1 MAKTDTLKGSKRVP
15 CEECRD
21 QKRKCNGEIPCERC
35 HKFNLCCVYTSTR
48 SPRDEEYIELARR
61 NALMSQVESLNNQ
74 IKNMEDLMRDISKN
88 KGASGLALSPVNST
102 PSLVDDS
109 DKSVSSYEDNSV
121 VCLASIPSNVEIN
134 DLDKFIKPKSNK
146 RIKLIASSGDDVH
159 VYLSPNDKNGSENQ
173 DRSAQWTLTFKKGNI
188 CIDTNV
194 KTHNDLLSN
203 LCQMMGTVELMS
215 QLPPGVSLVI
225 KQNSLIGILNL
236 LIRKKYGK
244 THCKNVARSV
254 RIFIT
259 PDLSSVDTMVVT
271 QSPDSFQTTAMKLLR
286 AYLRCQHLQQLA
298 IHARTF
304 IRLYVDGNALGNSPA
319 AMALCAAICTL
330 RCKHVAECLPSISLV
345 EYGKFYFE
353 RARDL
358 LSDLF
363 DQFDLETLTCYTFMT
378 IYKLAVSHTK
388 ESLLYADMAERIIL
402 VLTPQYD
409 AILKQKSTG
418 NDGDASFLLRKGEA
432 VHFSRLRNH
441 LHRAQTFEQISRAGN
456 PSITP
461 TAKHSILLNGIDLPF
476 CTLIH
481 MGEGKWEI
489 AEDDSVQEKWFA
501 EMNGYIL
508 RLQRAEHEA
517 SRGAQSCDLHH
528 LVGLIG
534 HQVEMATR
542 HWYYKV
548 LPPEFRLSLPLYD
561 SSMSC
566 NEYYTTLERECSHS
580 AIPVLTTLALYEE
593 WIVLSQSYLPK
604 KMPSPESDWRL
615 LNEVW
620 RGGATADTTNQKW
633 IRRVA
638 KLMDLRKAIDFEGTD
653 QEYLLAVNSM
663 LGPTE
668 TSVDSA
674 TVILALHSAF
684 NTIRLVKF
692 LRSRAADC
700 YFDIRILIN
709 AWQYLLT
716 ISKLQ
721 GLMPA
726 EVLVFIPRIHKNL
739 TICMSIV
746 QEELRLQPFQG
757 KVGDYVVEME
767 RDLKSQVINDDDD
780 CDCVACPSA

>member
-1 MAKTDTLKGSKRVP
+1 MCTCWV
-15 CEECRD
+15 ECRD
-21 QKRKCNGEIPCERC
+21 QKRKCNGEIPCER
-35 HKFNLCCVYTSTR
+35 FNLCCVYTTAR

-61 NALMSQVESLNNQ
+61 AALVSQVESLNNQ
-74 IKNMEDLMRDISKN
+74 IKDMENLMKDMSKN
-88 KGASGLALSPVNST
+88 RGFSNLALSPVNSI
-102 PSLVDDS
+102 PSLIDDS
-109 DKSVSSYEDNSV
+109 DKSISSYDNDSII
-121 VCLASIPSNVEIN
+121 CLASIPPNVEIN
-134 DLDKFIKPKSNK
+134 NLDEFITPKPNK
-146 RIKLIASSGDDVH
+146 RIKLIASSGDNTH
-159 VYLSPNDKNGSENQ
+159 AYLSPNEKNSSKGQDGS
-173 DRSAQWTLTFKKGNI
+173 APWTLTFKKGNI

-194 KTHNDLLSN
+194 KTHTDLLSN
-203 LCQMMGTVELMS
+203 LYDMMSAV
-215 QLPPGVSLVI
+215 QLLPQVPPKVSLAV
-225 KQNSLIGILNL
+225 KQHSLIGILNS

-259 PDLSSVDTMVVT
+259 PDLSTVNTMVIS
-271 QSPDSFQTTAMKLLR
+271 QSSDSIQTTSMKLLR

-298 IHARTF
+298 IHVRTF
-304 IRLYVDGNALGNSPA
+304 IRLYVDGNALENSPA

-330 RCKHVAECLPSISLV
+330 RCKHVADCLPSISLV
-345 EYGKFYFE
+345 EYSKFYFE

-363 DQFDLETLTCYTFMT
+363 DQFDLETLTSYTFMT
-378 IYKLAVSHTK
+378 IYKLTVSHT
-388 ESLLYADMAERIIL
+388 EEALLYAGMAERIIL
-402 VLTPQYD
+402 ILAPHYD
-409 AILKQKSTG
+409 AILKQKNTD
-418 NDGDASFLLRKGEA
+418 NTNASFLLKKGEA

-456 PSITP
+456 PTITP
-461 TAKHSILLNGIDLPF
+461 TAKDSVLLNDKDLPF

-517 SRGAQSCDLHH
+517 SRAAQSCDLHH

-566 NEYYTTLERECSHS
+566 KEYYTTLERECSHS

-593 WIVLSQSYLPK
+593 WIVLSQTYLPK
-604 KMPSPESDWRL
+604 KMPSPENDWRL

-620 RGGATADTTNQKW
+620 RGGSTVDTTNQKW

-638 KLMDLRKAIDFEGTD
+638 KLMDLRKAIEFEGTD
-653 QEYLLAVNSM
+653 QEYLLAVNAM

-668 TSVDSA
+668 TAVNSA
-674 TVILALHSAF
+674 TILLALHSAF
-684 NTIRLVKF
+684 NTIRLVQF

-726 EVLVFIPRIHKNL
+726 EVLAFIPRIHRNL
-739 TICMSIV
+739 TTCMSIV
-746 QEELRLQPFQG
+746 QEELKLQPFQG
-757 KVGDYVVEME
+757 RVGDYVAEME

-780 CDCVACPSA
+780 CDCVACPNA

>member
-1 MAKTDTLKGSKRVP
+1 M
-15 CEECRD
+15 E
-21 QKRKCNGEIPCERC
+21 
-35 HKFNLCCVYTSTR
+35 NLMK
-48 SPRDEEYIELARR
+48 D
-61 NALMSQVESLNNQ
+61 MG
-74 IKNMEDLMRDISKN
+74 KNDRAIDLVS
-88 KGASGLALSPVNST
+88 SPVNSI
-102 PSLVDDS
+102 PSLMDDS

-121 VCLASIPSNVEIN
+121 ACLASIPPNVEIMN
-134 DLDKFIKPKSNK
+134 LDKFLTRKSNK
-146 RIKLIASSGDDVH
+146 RMKLIASSGDSAH
-159 VYLSPNDKNGSENQ
+159 AYLSTDDLNENEHEDKT
-173 DRSAQWTLTFKKGNI
+173 APWTLTFRKGNM
-188 CIDTNV
+188 CLDTNV
-194 KTHNDLLSN
+194 KSHTDLLNN
-203 LCQMMGTVELMS
+203 LYQMMGTAELMLQVPTNIS
-215 QLPPGVSLVI
+215 MAV
-225 KQNSLIGILNL
+225 KENSLIAILNS

-254 RIFIT
+254 RIFVT
-259 PDLSSVDTMVVT
+259 PDLSTVNTMVVA
-271 QSPDSFQTTAMKLLR
+271 QSPDSIKTTIMKLLR

-298 IHARTF
+298 IHVRTF
-304 IRLYVDGNALGNSPA
+304 IRLYVDENAIEDSPA
-319 AMALCAAICTL
+319 VMALCATICTL
-330 RCKHVAECLPSISLV
+330 RCKHIADCLPSISLV
-345 EYGKFYFE
+345 EYGKFFFE

-363 DQFDLETLTCYTFMT
+363 DQFDLETLTSYTFMT
-378 IYKLAVSHTK
+378 IYKLTVSHT
-388 ESLLYADMAERIIL
+388 EEALLYADMAERITL
-402 VLTPQYD
+402 VLSPHYN
-409 AILKQKSTG
+409 AILKQNSTG
-418 NDGDASFLLRKGEA
+418 KDDLSFLHAKGEA

-456 PSITP
+456 PAFTP
-461 TAKHSILLNGIDLPF
+461 TAKHSVLLNGKDLPF

-517 SRGAQSCDLHH
+517 SRAAQSCDLHH

-542 HWYYKV
+542 HWYYQI

-561 SSMSC
+561 SNIPC
-566 NEYYTTLERECSHS
+566 KEYYTTLERECSHS

-604 KMPSPESDWRL
+604 KMPAPDYDWAHL
-615 LNEVW
+615 SKVW
-620 RGGATADTTNQKW
+620 HGGHTVETTDPKW
-633 IRRVA
+633 IHRVA
-638 KLMDLRKAIDFEGTD
+638 KLMDLRKAIEFEGTD
-653 QEYLLAVNSM
+653 QEYLMAVHSM

-668 TSVDSA
+668 TKVDSK
-674 TVILALHSAF
+674 TIILALHSAF
-684 NTIRLVKF
+684 NTVRLIKF

-726 EVLVFIPRIHKNL
+726 EILALVPRIHKNL
-739 TICMSIV
+739 TTCMSIV
-746 QEELRLQPFQG
+746 QEELKLQPFQG
-757 KVGDYVVEME
+757 KVGDYVAEME

-780 CDCVACPSA
+780 CDCVACPNA

>member
-1 MAKTDTLKGSKRVP
+1 METLMKDMGKNNRAI
-15 CEECRD
+15 D
-21 QKRKCNGEIPCERC
+21 
-35 HKFNLCCVYTSTR
+35 FAA
-48 SPRDEEYIELARR
+48 SP
-61 NALMSQVESLNNQ
+61 S
-74 IKNMEDLMRDISKN
+74 
-88 KGASGLALSPVNST
+88 NSI
-102 PSLVDDS
+102 PSLMDDS

-121 VCLASIPSNVEIN
+121 ACLASIPSNVQIN
-134 DLDKFIKPKSNK
+134 DIDKLISSKPSK
-146 RIKLIASSGDDVH
+146 RMKRIASSGNGAH
-159 VYLSPNDKNGSENQ
+159 VYISTDQDENQ
-173 DRSAQWTLTFKKGNI
+173 TKATPWTLTFQKGNM
-188 CIDTNV
+188 CINTHV
-194 KTHNDLLSN
+194 KSHTDLLNN
-203 LCQMMGTVELMS
+203 LYQMMGTIELIP
-215 QLPPGVSLVI
+215 QVPANVSAV
-225 KQNSLIGILNL
+225 KQNSLISILNTL
-236 LIRKKYGK
+236 VRKKYGK

-254 RIFIT
+254 RIFVT
-259 PDLSSVDTMVVT
+259 PDLSNVSTMVVA
-271 QSPDSFQTTAMKLLR
+271 QSPDSIQTTTMKLLR
-286 AYLRCQHLQQLA
+286 AYLRCQHVQQLA
-298 IHARTF
+298 IHVRTF
-304 IRLYVDGNALGNSPA
+304 IRLYVHENAIEDSPA

-363 DQFDLETLTCYTFMT
+363 DQFDLETLTSYTFMT
-378 IYKLAVSHTK
+378 IYKLTISHTD
-388 ESLLYADMAERIIL
+388 EAMLYADMAERITL
-402 VLTPQYD
+402 VLAPHYD
-409 AILKQKSTG
+409 AILKQQS
-418 NDGDASFLLRKGEA
+418 NGDDQDPSLLLLKKGEA

-456 PSITP
+456 PAMTP
-461 TAKHSILLNGIDLPF
+461 TAKDSLLLNKQDLPF
-476 CTLIH
+476 CTLLH

-517 SRGAQSCDLHH
+517 SRAAQSCDLQH

-561 SSMSC
+561 SNIPC
-566 NEYYTTLERECSHS
+566 KEFYTTLERECSHS

-593 WIVLSQSYLPK
+593 WIVLSQCYLPK
-604 KMPSPESDWRL
+604 KVPASNTDWRR

-620 RGGATADTTNQKW
+620 RGGHTVDTTDQKW
-633 IRRVA
+633 VRRVA

-653 QEYLLAVNSM
+653 QEYLIAVNAM

-668 TSVDSA
+668 TSVDTA
-674 TVILALHSAF
+674 TITLALHSAF

-716 ISKLQ
+716 VSKLQ
-721 GLMPA
+721 SIMPA
-726 EVLVFIPRIHKNL
+726 EILAFIPRIHKNL
-739 TICMSIV
+739 TTCMAIV
-746 QEELRLQPFQG
+746 QEELKLQPYQG
-757 KVGDYVVEME
+757 KVGDYVAEME

-780 CDCVACPSA
+780 CDCVACPNA

>member
-1 MAKTDTLKGSKRVP
+1 MERVP
-15 CEECRD
+15 VKGKKGHLYMSDSRPD
-21 QKRKCNGEIPCERC
+21 TQSIRC

-61 NALMSQVESLNNQ
+61 AALVSQVETLNNQ
-74 IKNMEDLMRDISKN
+74 IKDMETLMKDMGTNSRAVDFA
-88 KGASGLALSPVNST
+88 ASPAHSI
-102 PSLVDDS
+102 PSLMDDS
-109 DKSVSSYEDNSV
+109 DKSVSSYEDNSIA
-121 VCLASIPSNVEIN
+121 CLASIPSNIEIN
-134 DLDKFIKPKSNK
+134 DIDKLMPSKPSK
-146 RIKLIASSGDDVH
+146 RIKVIAASG
-159 VYLSPNDKNGSENQ
+159 NGTRAYITADQDENQ
-173 DRSAQWTLTFKKGNI
+173 VQAVPWTLTFEKGNM
-188 CIDTNV
+188 CINTNV
-194 KTHNDLLSN
+194 KSHTDLLNN
-203 LCQMMGTVELMS
+203 LYQMMGTVELMP
-215 QLPPGVSLVI
+215 QVPPSISLAVR
-225 KQNSLIGILNL
+225 QNSLIGILNT

-254 RIFIT
+254 RIFVT
-259 PDLSSVDTMVVT
+259 PDLSTVSTMAVA
-271 QSPDSFQTTAMKLLR
+271 QSPDSIQTTTMKLLR
-286 AYLRCQHLQQLA
+286 AYLRCQHVQQLA
-298 IHARTF
+298 IHVRTF
-304 IRLYVDGNALGNSPA
+304 IRLYVDENAIEDSPA

-330 RCKHVAECLPSISLV
+330 RCKHVADCLPSISLV

-363 DQFDLETLTCYTFMT
+363 DQFDLETLTSYTFMT
-378 IYKLAVSHTK
+378 IYKLTVSHT
-388 ESLLYADMAERIIL
+388 EEAMLYADMAERITL
-402 VLTPQYD
+402 VLAPHYD
-409 AILKQKSTG
+409 AVLKQKLEGIDNYSL
-418 NDGDASFLLRKGEA
+418 LLRKGEA

-456 PSITP
+456 PTMTP
-461 TAKHSILLNGIDLPF
+461 TAKDSLLLNKQDLPF
-476 CTLIH
+476 CTLLH

-517 SRGAQSCDLHH
+517 SRAAQSCDLHH

-561 SSMSC
+561 SNIPC
-566 NEYYTTLERECSHS
+566 KEYYTTLERECSHS

-593 WIVLSQSYLPK
+593 WIVLSQCYLPK
-604 KMPSPESDWRL
+604 KIPAPSTDWRL

-620 RGGATADTTNQKW
+620 RGGSTVDTTDPKW
-633 IRRVA
+633 VRRVA

-653 QEYLLAVNSM
+653 QEYLIAINSM

-668 TSVDSA
+668 TAVD
-674 TVILALHSAF
+674 TVTITLALHSAF

-692 LRSRAADC
+692 LRSRDADC

-721 GLMPA
+721 SVMPA
-726 EVLVFIPRIHKNL
+726 EILAFIPRIHKNL
-739 TICMSIV
+739 TTCMAIV
-746 QEELRLQPFQG
+746 QEELKLQPYQG
-757 KVGDYVVEME
+757 KVGDYVAEME

-780 CDCVACPSA
+780 CDCVACPNA

>member
-1 MAKTDTLKGSKRVP
+1 MVQAKTLRGSKKVP

-21 QKRKCNGEIPCERC
+21 QKRKCNGENPCERC

-61 NALMSQVESLNNQ
+61 AALVSQVEILNNQ
-74 IKNMEDLMRDISKN
+74 IKDMETMMKDMGNSN
-88 KGASGLALSPVNST
+88 KIIDFVASPVNSI
-102 PSLVDDS
+102 PSLMDDS
-109 DKSVSSYEDNSV
+109 DKSISSYEDSSV
-121 VCLASIPSNVEIN
+121 ACVASIPPNVELKEIDN
-134 DLDKFIKPKSNK
+134 LIKPKPNK
-146 RIKLIASSGDDVH
+146 RMKLIASSGNHVH
-159 VYLSPNDKNGSENQ
+159 AYISTDTTDQ
-173 DRSAQWTLTFKKGNI
+173 DEAQAKAAPWTLTFKKGNM
-188 CIDTNV
+188 CINTNV
-194 KTHNDLLSN
+194 KSHSDLLNN
-203 LCQMMGTVELMS
+203 LYQMMGGIELEPQVPAS
-215 QLPPGVSLVI
+215 ISLAV
-225 KQNSLIGILNL
+225 KRNSIIGILNT

-254 RIFIT
+254 RIFVT
-259 PDLSSVDTMVVT
+259 PDLSNVSTMVVA
-271 QSPDSFQTTAMKLLR
+271 QSPDSIQTTTMKLLR

-298 IHARTF
+298 IHVRTF
-304 IRLYVDGNALGNSPA
+304 IRLYVDENSLENSPA

-330 RCKHVAECLPSISLV
+330 RCKHIADCLPSISLV

-363 DQFDLETLTCYTFMT
+363 DQFDLETLTSYTFMT
-378 IYKLAVSHTK
+378 IYKLTVSHTD
-388 ESLLYADMAERIIL
+388 EAMLYADMAERIAL
-402 VLTPQYD
+402 VLAPHYD
-409 AILKQKSTG
+409 AILKQKS
-418 NDGDASFLLRKGEA
+418 NDNDDPSLLLRRGEA

-456 PSITP
+456 PSLTP
-461 TAKHSILLNGIDLPF
+461 TAKDSLLLNKQDLPF
-476 CTLIH
+476 CTLLH

-517 SRGAQSCDLHH
+517 SRAAQSCDLHH

-561 SSMSC
+561 SNIPC
-566 NEYYTTLERECSHS
+566 KEYYTTLERECSHS

-593 WIVLSQSYLPK
+593 WIVLSQCYLPK
-604 KMPSPESDWRL
+604 RIPSPGTDWRL

-620 RGGATADTTNQKW
+620 RGGSTVDTTDQKW
-633 IRRVA
+633 VRRVA
-638 KLMDLRKAIDFEGTD
+638 KLMDLRKAIEFEGTD
-653 QEYLLAVNSM
+653 QEYLFAINSM
-663 LGPTE
+663 LSPTE
-668 TSVDSA
+668 TAVDTA
-674 TVILALHSAF
+674 TITLALHSAF

-721 GLMPA
+721 SLMPA
-726 EVLVFIPRIHKNL
+726 EILAFIPRIHKNL
-739 TICMSIV
+739 TTCMTIV
-746 QEELRLQPFQG
+746 QEELKLQPYQG
-757 KVGDYVVEME
+757 KVGDYVAEME

-780 CDCVACPSA
+780 CDCVACPNA